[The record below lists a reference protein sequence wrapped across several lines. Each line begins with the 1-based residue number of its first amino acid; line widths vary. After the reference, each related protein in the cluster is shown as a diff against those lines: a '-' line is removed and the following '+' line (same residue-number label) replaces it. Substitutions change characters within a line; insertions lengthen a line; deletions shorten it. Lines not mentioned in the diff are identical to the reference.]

1 MAEVTSRSPV
11 PDPPLAML
19 VSAVFDALVHELHR
33 RLPQAG
39 FPDIRPAHCTG
50 VFRVID
56 PDGTR
61 PGELARRAGITAQGM
76 AEAVGYLESRGYVKR
91 IPDPHDRRGRIVTL
105 TERGHR
111 AATAAVDAFAAIE
124 ATWRE
129 RLGERRMVQFRRM
142 LAELATDET
151 PNTPNG

>member
-1 MAEVTSRSPV
+1 MEDSPR

-19 VSAVFDALVHELHR
+19 VSAVFDAFVQGLHR

-56 PDGTR
+56 PEGTR

-76 AEAVGYLESRGYVKR
+76 AEAVGYLESRGYLER
-91 IPDPHDRRGRIVTL
+91 IPDPNDRRGRIVTL
-105 TERGHR
+105 TESGRL
-111 AATAAVDAFAAIE
+111 AAAAAAEAFADIE
-124 ATWRE
+124 TSWRDH
-129 RLGERRMVQFRRM
+129 LGEDRMSQLRHM
-142 LAELATDET
+142 LADLTMLET
-151 PNTPNG
+151 